1 MPCAPPAESP
11 LGPAMKSCPFRGS
24 YVALPTPFRRGEVDL
39 DAFAALVRFQRE
51 HDTAGIVVAGSTGES
66 MTLRAEEKQVL
77 IERAVEAA
85 AGQLQVIAGIG
96 ACGTAET
103 VAFGQAAARAGVDG
117 ALVVTPPYV
126 RPGRRGLKAHFSAVA
141 KSVDL
146 PIILYNVAYRT
157 GSDMEVELVAELGE
171 EHGNVVAL
179 KEATTDSERIEALAR
194 ESGVPLLAGED
205 RCIAE
210 FVRQGAVGVIG
221 VVSNLVPDAVSGLV
235 RAVES
240 GDGAAAGDFAR
251 PIDAALE
258 ALAIGGN
265 PVTVK
270 AALAM
275 MGLGSAEVRSP
286 LVELTPGELRS
297 LEAAL
302 GAANLLGSAR
312 G

>member
-1 MPCAPPAESP
+1 
-11 LGPAMKSCPFRGS
+11 MKSCPFRGS

-66 MTLRAEEKQVL
+66 MTLRPEEKQAL

-85 AGQLQVIAGIG
+85 AGRLQVIAGIG
-96 ACGTAET
+96 ACGTADT
-103 VAFGQAAARAGVDG
+103 VAFGRAAARAGVDG

-126 RPGRRGLKAHFSAVA
+126 RPGRRGLKAHFGAVA
-141 KSVDL
+141 KGVDL
-146 PIILYNVAYRT
+146 PIVLYNVPYRT

-179 KEATTDSERIEALAR
+179 KEATTDPERITALAER
-194 ESGVPLLAGED
+194 GGVPLLAGED

-210 FVRQGAVGVIG
+210 FVRRGAVGVIG

-235 RAVES
+235 RAVEA
-240 GDGAAAGDFAR
+240 GEEGAAEDFAR
-251 PIDAALE
+251 PVDAALD
-258 ALAIGGN
+258 ALSIGGN

-270 AALAM
+270 AALALL
-275 MGLGSAEVRSP
+275 GLGSAEVRAP
-286 LVELTPGELRS
+286 LVELTPGELRE
-297 LEAAL
+297 LEVALAAA
-302 GAANLLGSAR
+302 GALPRIR